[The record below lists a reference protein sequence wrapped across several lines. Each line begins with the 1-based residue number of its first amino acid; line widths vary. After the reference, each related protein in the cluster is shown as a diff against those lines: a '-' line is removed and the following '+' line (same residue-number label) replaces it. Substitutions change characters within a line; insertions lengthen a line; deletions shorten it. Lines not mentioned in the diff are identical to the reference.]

1 MTTKYQVIY
10 SFLLCLILLSLAAP
24 GAVFA
29 GQKAQSLTV
38 EIDGPEE
45 EALSFSIA
53 GDFVGRMIGG
63 LLGKELVCNA
73 DLDADTMAMLR
84 HLDRHGEGS
93 RYTLEI
99 EDQVVKARRR
109 KGQLEL
115 TIHEDGH
122 KEGAISMPW
131 SIAACMMG
139 DETALQ
145 TAKGDG
151 VLQLVV
157 EDEGTLTI
165 RIE

>member
-1 MTTKYQVIY
+1 M
-10 SFLLCLILLSLAAP
+10 
-24 GAVFA
+24 
-29 GQKAQSLTV
+29 
-38 EIDGPEE
+38 
-45 EALSFSIA
+45 
-53 GDFVGRMIGG
+53 
-63 LLGKELVCNA
+63 
-73 DLDADTMAMLR
+73 
-84 HLDRHGEGS
+84 
-93 RYTLEI
+93 
-99 EDQVVKARRR
+99 VKARRR

-145 TAKGDG
+145 IARDDG
-151 VLQLVV
+151 ALQLVV